1 MTTLLCQ
8 TLIDELSQDFE
19 IKLNERYHLGAIIP
33 YLFFNNP
40 VGTFTISLVR
50 GVDTIFAKSF
60 SLLDVQSSLETS
72 STYLHVF
79 YPIIPDSPIKLE
91 KGTYTLKLTASGY
104 VSNSSSFIGWLQQ
117 FEDVQNDMDY
127 LPLFSNQNS
136 LAFRLK
142 IFKEGVL

>member
-1 MTTLLCQ
+1 
-8 TLIDELSQDFE
+8 
-19 IKLNERYHLGAIIP
+19 
-33 YLFFNNP
+33 
-40 VGTFTISLVR
+40 
-50 GVDTIFAKSF
+50 
-60 SLLDVQSSLETS
+60 
-72 STYLHVF
+72 VF

-104 VSNSSSFIGWLQQ
+104 ISNSSSFIGWLQQ